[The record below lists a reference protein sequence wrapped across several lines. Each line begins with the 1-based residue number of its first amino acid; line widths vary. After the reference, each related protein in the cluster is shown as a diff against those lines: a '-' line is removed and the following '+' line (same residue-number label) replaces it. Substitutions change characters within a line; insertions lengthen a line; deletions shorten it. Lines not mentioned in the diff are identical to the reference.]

1 MVEGGNTATL
11 FPYSPTYYLR
21 IERRDNMDKASQKR
35 INRNNRKRGGS
46 FEKKVADYLGFD
58 VVPYSGSNARYG
70 FGDVRNDNWLIECK
84 NITPTDG
91 KITIKQLWI
100 DKNRKR
106 ADDVGKRSC
115 IAWMPAGKADK
126 FILME
131 YEDYAPFGVSPDYSH
146 TIVAK
151 VHNTKN
157 LIFNMSDDYIKD
169 IRHGLIVE
177 FVFEGVSYFMMS
189 LQKFKEMISSE

>member
-70 FGDVRNDNWLIECK
+70 FGDVRNDDWLIECK

-100 DKNRKR
+100 EKNRKR

-157 LIFNMSDDYIKD
+157 LIFNMSEDYIKD

-177 FVFEGVSYFMMS
+177 FVFEGISYFMMS
-189 LQKFKEMISSE
+189 IQKFKELI

>member
-1 MVEGGNTATL
+1 
-11 FPYSPTYYLR
+11 
-21 IERRDNMDKASQKR
+21 MDKASQKR

-70 FGDVRNDNWLIECK
+70 FGDVRNDDWLIECK

-91 KITIKQLWI
+91 KIIIKQLWI
-100 DKNRKR
+100 EKNRKR

-131 YEDYAPFGVSPDYSH
+131 YEDYALFGVSPDYSH

-157 LIFNMSDDYIKD
+157 LIFNMSEDYIKD

-189 LQKFKEMISSE
+189 LEHYKEMISSE

>member
-11 FPYSPTYYLR
+11 FPYSPTYYLH

-70 FGDVRNDNWLIECK
+70 FGDVRNDDWLIECK
-84 NITPTDG
+84 HITPTDG

-100 DKNRKR
+100 EKNRKR

-157 LIFNMSDDYIKD
+157 LIFNMSEDYIKD

-177 FVFEGVSYFMMS
+177 FVFEGISYFMMS
-189 LQKFKEMISSE
+189 IQKFKELI